1 MDNRTSSNRKATSN
15 SSAVG
20 GTTMNLLIN
29 EPPLQVLPTL
39 AVAIGLN
46 NAIVV
51 QQVHYWLRVSKNERD
66 GNKWV
71 YKTIDEW
78 HEEFPFW
85 SKRTLERV
93 IESLEDMKIL
103 ASGNYNKLKMDR
115 TKWYRIDYE
124 MLNKRCKDAF
134 RQNDGMETDKMTE
147 WNTSNCQNGNRQNG
161 VNDPDKMAV
170 PITREYTET
179 TTENTQIR
187 SSSRKR
193 VYDES
198 SVHYQLANRLY
209 QKILID
215 DPSFKQPNMNTWAD
229 SIRLM
234 MEQDNRTV
242 EAIEYLIDW
251 SQENPFWKSNIL
263 STKKLREKAT
273 TLIRQI
279 KADKAKE
286 NKANSISSNSRRQ
299 GRTEVV
305 PEWFKNRNDEQAK
318 AESTAVEIG
327 VEMDFEAERQKIL
340 DMLGRSENA

>member
-1 MDNRTSSNRKATSN
+1 
-15 SSAVG
+15 
-20 GTTMNLLIN
+20 MNLLIN

-46 NAIVV
+46 NSIVV

-66 GNKWV
+66 GHKWV

-93 IESLEDMKIL
+93 IQNLEDMKIL
-103 ASGNYNKLKMDR
+103 AAGNYNKLKMDR

-124 MLNKRCKDAF
+124 ILNKHCNDAF
-134 RQNDGMETDKMTE
+134 RQNGVMETDKMAE
-147 WNTSNCQNGNRQNG
+147 WNMSTCQNGNRQNG
-161 VNDPDKMAV
+161 VNVSDKMTV

-179 TTENTQIR
+179 TTENTQR
-187 SSSRKR
+187 KSNSRKR

-209 QKILID
+209 KKILGN
-215 DPSFKQPNMNTWAD
+215 DPNFKKPNLDVWAD
-229 SIRLM
+229 QIRLM
-234 MEQDNRTV
+234 MERDNRNV
-242 EAIEYLIDW
+242 QQIEYLIDW
-251 SQENPFWKSNIL
+251 SQNNDFWQSNIL

-273 TLIRQI
+273 TLILQI

-286 NKANSISSNSRRQ
+286 NKTAMSPRSTYRRQ

-305 PEWFKNRNDEQAK
+305 PEWFVNRNEDNPK
-318 AESTAVEIG
+318 VSSVEISKDI
-327 VEMDFEAERQKIL
+327 DFEAERKKIL
-340 DMLGRSENA
+340 NMLGRTENA

>member
-1 MDNRTSSNRKATSN
+1 
-15 SSAVG
+15 
-20 GTTMNLLIN
+20 MNLLIN

-46 NAIVV
+46 NSIVV

-66 GNKWV
+66 GHKWV

-93 IESLEDMKIL
+93 IQNLEDMKIL
-103 ASGNYNKLKMDR
+103 AAGNYNKLRMDR

-124 MLNKRCKDAF
+124 MLHKCCKDAY
-134 RQNDGMETDKMTE
+134 RQNDGMQTDNLTDSKPT
-147 WNTSNCQNGNRQNG
+147 NSQIANRQNG
-161 VNDPDKMAV
+161 VNVSDKMAV

-179 TTENTQIR
+179 TTENTQRIQN
-187 SSSRKR
+187 SRKR

-234 MEQDNRTV
+234 MEQDARTV
-242 EAIEYLIDW
+242 EQIEYLIDW
-251 SQENPFWKSNIL
+251 SQDNSFWKSNIL

-286 NKANSISSNSRRQ
+286 VKAKQSAPNNYRQ
-299 GRTEVV
+299 ARKELV
-305 PEWFKNRNDEQAK
+305 PEWFEKRNEDNS
-318 AESTAVEIG
+318 ESLSTGQTI
-327 VEMDFEAERQKIL
+327 DFEAERQKVL
-340 DMLGRSENA
+340 KMLGKGASSDAK

>member
-1 MDNRTSSNRKATSN
+1 
-15 SSAVG
+15 
-20 GTTMNLLIN
+20 MNLLIN

-46 NAIVV
+46 NSIVV

-66 GNKWV
+66 GHKWV

-93 IESLEDMKIL
+93 IQNLEDMKIL
-103 ASGNYNKLKMDR
+103 AAGNYNKLRMDR

-124 MLNKRCKDAF
+124 MLHKCCKDAN
-134 RQNDGMETDKMTE
+134 RQNGGMQTDKMADSIPP
-147 WNTSNCQNGNRQNG
+147 NSHIGNRQNG
-161 VNDPDKMAV
+161 VNVSDKMAV

-179 TTENTQIR
+179 TTENTQR
-187 SSSRKR
+187 QNSRKR

-234 MEQDNRTV
+234 MEQDARTV
-242 EAIEYLIDW
+242 EQIEYLIDW
-251 SQENPFWKSNIL
+251 SQDNSFWKSNIL

-286 NKANSISSNSRRQ
+286 VKAKQSVPNYRQ
-299 GRTEVV
+299 NHKELV
-305 PEWFKNRNDEQAK
+305 PEWFEKRNEDNS
-318 AESTAVEIG
+318 ESQSTGQTI
-327 VEMDFEAERQKIL
+327 DFEAERKKVL
-340 DMLGRSENA
+340 EMLGKGSNDAK

>member
-1 MDNRTSSNRKATSN
+1 
-15 SSAVG
+15 
-20 GTTMNLLIN
+20 MNLLIN

-51 QQVHYWLRVSKNERD
+51 QQVHYWLRISKNERD
-66 GNKWV
+66 GQKWV

-93 IESLEDMKIL
+93 IESLEDIKIL
-103 ASGNYNKLKMDR
+103 VSGNYNKLKMDR
-115 TKWYRIDYE
+115 TKWYRINYE
-124 MLNKRCKDAF
+124 ILNECCNDAY
-134 RQNDGMETDKMTE
+134 RQNGGMETDKMAESKLT
-147 WNTSNCQNGNRQNG
+147 TCQNGKRQNG
-161 VNDPDKMAV
+161 VNDSDKMTV
-170 PITREYTET
+170 PITRDYTENTTET
-179 TTENTQIR
+179 TQR
-187 SSSRKR
+187 KSSNRKR

-209 QKILID
+209 EKILID

-286 NKANSISSNSRRQ
+286 SQANSPSPNYRRQ

-305 PEWFKNRNDEQAK
+305 PEWFNTRNEDK
-318 AESTAVEIG
+318 VKVESATVEIG
-327 VEMDFEAERQKIL
+327 MEIDFEAERQKIL
-340 DMLGRSENA
+340 DMLGRKENA

>member
-1 MDNRTSSNRKATSN
+1 
-15 SSAVG
+15 
-20 GTTMNLLIN
+20 MNLLIN

-39 AVAIGLN
+39 AVGIGLN

-51 QQVHYWLRVSKNERD
+51 QQVHYWLRVSKNDRD
-66 GNKWV
+66 GHKWV

-78 HEEFPFW
+78 NEEFPFW

-103 ASGNYNKLKMDR
+103 VSSNYNKLRMDR

-124 MLNKRCKDAF
+124 NLNKCCNDAS
-134 RQNDGMETDKMTE
+134 RQSVGMETAKMTE
-147 WNTSNCQNGNRQNG
+147 WNTSNCQIGNRQNG
-161 VNDPDKMAV
+161 VNDSDKMTV
-170 PITREYTET
+170 PITREYTEN
-179 TTENTQIR
+179 TTENTQR
-187 SSSRKR
+187 KNSSRKR

-198 SVHYQLANRLY
+198 SVHYQLANKLY

-215 DPSFKQPNMNTWAD
+215 DPSFKQPNMNTWSD

-286 NKANSISSNSRRQ
+286 NKAVSTSSNSRRQ

-305 PEWFKNRNDEQAK
+305 PEWFHKRNEEK
-318 AESTAVEIG
+318 ANFNHTSVEIG
-327 VEMDFEAERQKIL
+327 QEIDFEAERQKIL

>member
-1 MDNRTSSNRKATSN
+1 
-15 SSAVG
+15 
-20 GTTMNLLIN
+20 MNLLIN

-39 AVAIGLN
+39 AAEIGLN
-46 NAIVV
+46 NAIVL
-51 QQVHYWLRVSKNERD
+51 QQVHYWLRVSTNNRD
-66 GNKWV
+66 GHKWV

-93 IESLEDMKIL
+93 IQSLEDLEIL
-103 ASGNYNKLKMDR
+103 VAGNYNKLKMDR
-115 TKWYRIDYE
+115 TKWYRIKYE
-124 MLNKRCKDAF
+124 TLCKLHENAS
-134 RQNDGMETDKMTE
+134 RQNDGMQPDKMTE
-147 WNTSNCQNGNRQNG
+147 SKSPNCQEGNRQND
-161 VNDPDKMAV
+161 VNVPDKMAV

-179 TTENTQIR
+179 TTETTQR
-187 SSSRKR
+187 KGNSRKR

-242 EAIEYLIDW
+242 EQIEYLIDW
-251 SQENPFWKSNIL
+251 SQENQFWKSNIL

-286 NKANSISSNSRRQ
+286 NNVNSPSNFRRQ

-305 PEWFKNRNDEQAK
+305 PEWFNNRNEEKENAK
-318 AESTAVEIG
+318 ETTVEIG
-327 VEMDFEAERQKIL
+327 QEIDFEAERQKIL
-340 DMLGRSENA
+340 KKLGSAKENAK

>member
-1 MDNRTSSNRKATSN
+1 
-15 SSAVG
+15 
-20 GTTMNLLIN
+20 MNLLIN

-39 AVAIGLN
+39 ASEIGLN
-46 NAIVV
+46 SAIVL
-51 QQVHYWLRVSKNERD
+51 QQVHYWSRVSTNVRD
-66 GNKWV
+66 GHKWV

-93 IESLEDMKIL
+93 IQSLEDIEIL
-103 ASGNYNKLKMDR
+103 VAGNYNKLKMDR
-115 TKWYRIDYE
+115 TKWYRIKYE
-124 MLNKRCKDAF
+124 TLQELHEKAK
-134 RQNDGMETDKMTE
+134 RQNDGMQTDKMTDSK
-147 WNTSNCQNGNRQNG
+147 TTNCQIGNRQND
-161 VNDPDKMAV
+161 VNVSDKMAV

-179 TTENTQIR
+179 TTENTQR
-187 SSSRKR
+187 KGNSRKR

-229 SIRLM
+229 SMRLM

-242 EAIEYLIDW
+242 EQIEYLIDW
-251 SQENPFWKSNIL
+251 SQANAFWKTNIL

-279 KADKAKE
+279 KADKAKS
-286 NKANSISSNSRRQ
+286 NATTSSYRKGRQ
-299 GRTEVV
+299 EVV
-305 PEWFKNRNDEQAK
+305 PDWFHKRNE
-318 AESTAVEIG
+318 ENSSSVEVSQEI
-327 VEMDFEAERQKIL
+327 DFEAERQKIL
-340 DMLGRSENA
+340 EKLGSAKESAK

>member
-1 MDNRTSSNRKATSN
+1 
-15 SSAVG
+15 
-20 GTTMNLLIN
+20 MNLLIN

-51 QQVHYWLRVSKNERD
+51 QQVHYWLRISKNERD
-66 GNKWV
+66 GQKWV

-103 ASGNYNKLKMDR
+103 VSGNYNKLKMDR
-115 TKWYRIDYE
+115 TKWYRINYE
-124 MLNKRCKDAF
+124 ILNECCNDAY
-134 RQNDGMETDKMTE
+134 RQNGGMETDKMAESKLT
-147 WNTSNCQNGNRQNG
+147 TCQNGNRQNG
-161 VNDPDKMAV
+161 VNDSDKMTV
-170 PITREYTET
+170 PITRDYTENTTET
-179 TTENTQIR
+179 TQR
-187 SSSRKR
+187 KSSNRKR

-198 SVHYQLANRLY
+198 YMHYQLANRLY
-209 QKILID
+209 EKILID

-279 KADKAKE
+279 KVDKAKE
-286 NKANSISSNSRRQ
+286 SKANSPSSNYRRQ

-305 PEWFKNRNDEQAK
+305 PEWFNTRNEDK
-318 AESTAVEIG
+318 VKVESATVEIG
-327 VEMDFEAERQKIL
+327 KEIDFEAERQKIL
-340 DMLGRSENA
+340 DMLGRTENA

>member
-1 MDNRTSSNRKATSN
+1 
-15 SSAVG
+15 
-20 GTTMNLLIN
+20 MNLLIN

-46 NAIVV
+46 NSIVV
-51 QQVHYWLRVSKNERD
+51 QQMHYWLRVSKNERD
-66 GNKWV
+66 GHKWV

-78 HEEFPFW
+78 NEEFPFW

-93 IESLEDMKIL
+93 IQNLEDMEIL
-103 ASGNYNKLKMDR
+103 AAGNYNKLKMDR

-124 MLNKRCKDAF
+124 MLQKCCNSAY
-134 RQNDGMETDKMTE
+134 RQNGGMESDKMAE
-147 WNTSNCQNGNRQNG
+147 SNTSNCQIGNRQNG
-161 VNDPDKMAV
+161 VNVSDKMAV
-170 PITREYTET
+170 PITREYTEN
-179 TTENTQIR
+179 TTENTQR
-187 SSSRKR
+187 KSSSRKR

-215 DPSFKQPNMNTWAD
+215 DPSFKKPNLNIWAD

-234 MEQDNRTV
+234 MEKDGRTV

-251 SQENPFWKSNIL
+251 SQANSFWKSNIL

-279 KADKAKE
+279 KAEKAKE
-286 NKANSISSNSRRQ
+286 DKANSPSPNHYRQ
-299 GRTEVV
+299 GRTEIV
-305 PEWFKNRNDEQAK
+305 PEWFHKRNEEKPVPVPEEVGQ
-318 AESTAVEIG
+318 EI
-327 VEMDFEAERQKIL
+327 DFEAERQKIL
-340 DMLGRSENA
+340 ERLRRAKENAQ

>member
-1 MDNRTSSNRKATSN
+1 
-15 SSAVG
+15 
-20 GTTMNLLIN
+20 MNLLIN

-46 NAIVV
+46 NSIVV

-66 GNKWV
+66 GHKWV

-93 IESLEDMKIL
+93 IQNLEDMQIL
-103 ASGNYNKLKMDR
+103 AAGNYNKLKMDR

-124 MLNKRCKDAF
+124 MLHKCCKYAY
-134 RQNDGMETDKMTE
+134 RQNDGMQTDKMADSIPP
-147 WNTSNCQNGNRQNG
+147 NSHIGNRQNG
-161 VNDPDKMAV
+161 VNVSDKMAV

-179 TTENTQIR
+179 TTENTQR
-187 SSSRKR
+187 QNSRKR

-234 MEQDNRTV
+234 MEQDARTV
-242 EAIEYLIDW
+242 EQIEYLIDW
-251 SQENPFWKSNIL
+251 SQDNSFWKSNIL

-286 NKANSISSNSRRQ
+286 VKAKQSVPNYRQ
-299 GRTEVV
+299 NRKELV
-305 PEWFKNRNDEQAK
+305 PEWFEKRNEDNS
-318 AESTAVEIG
+318 ESQSTG
-327 VEMDFEAERQKIL
+327 QTMDFEAERQKVL
-340 DMLGRSENA
+340 EMLGKGSNDAK

>member
-1 MDNRTSSNRKATSN
+1 
-15 SSAVG
+15 
-20 GTTMNLLIN
+20 MNLLIN

-39 AVAIGLN
+39 AAEIGLN
-46 NAIVV
+46 NAIVL
-51 QQVHYWLRVSKNERD
+51 QQVHYWLRVSTNNRD
-66 GNKWV
+66 GHKWV

-93 IESLEDMKIL
+93 IQSLEDLEIL
-103 ASGNYNKLKMDR
+103 VVGNYNKLKMDR
-115 TKWYRIDYE
+115 TKWYRIKYE
-124 MLNKRCKDAF
+124 TLHKLHENAN
-134 RQNDGMETDKMTE
+134 RQNDGMQTDKMAESKTP
-147 WNTSNCQNGNRQNG
+147 NCQEGIRQID
-161 VNDPDKMAV
+161 VNVPDKMAV

-179 TTENTQIR
+179 TTENTQR
-187 SSSRKR
+187 KGSSRKR

-234 MEQDNRTV
+234 MEQDNRDV
-242 EAIEYLIDW
+242 DQIEYLIDW
-251 SQENPFWKSNIL
+251 SQANSFWKSNIL

-286 NKANSISSNSRRQ
+286 AKSNTPTSSYRRGRQEVIPDWFHKRNEENSSS
-299 GRTEVV
+299 
-305 PEWFKNRNDEQAK
+305 
-318 AESTAVEIG
+318 VEIG
-327 VEMDFEAERQKIL
+327 QEIDFEAERQKIL
-340 DMLGRSENA
+340 EKLGSAKKNAQ

>member
-1 MDNRTSSNRKATSN
+1 
-15 SSAVG
+15 
-20 GTTMNLLIN
+20 MNLLIN

-39 AVAIGLN
+39 AAEIGLN
-46 NAIVV
+46 NAIVL
-51 QQVHYWLRVSKNERD
+51 QQVHYWLRVSTNNRD
-66 GNKWV
+66 GHKWV

-93 IESLEDMKIL
+93 IQSLEDLEIL
-103 ASGNYNKLKMDR
+103 VAGNYNKFKMDR
-115 TKWYRIDYE
+115 TKWYRIKYE
-124 MLNKRCKDAF
+124 TLHKLHENAN
-134 RQNDGMETDKMTE
+134 RQNDGMQTDNLAQSKTP
-147 WNTSNCQNGNRQNG
+147 NCQEGTRQND
-161 VNDPDKMAV
+161 VNVPDKMAV

-179 TTENTQIR
+179 TTENTQR
-187 SSSRKR
+187 KGNSRKR

-198 SVHYQLANRLY
+198 SVHYQLASRLY

-242 EAIEYLIDW
+242 EQIEYLIDW
-251 SQENPFWKSNIL
+251 SQENQFWKSNIL

-286 NKANSISSNSRRQ
+286 NKVNSPSNFRRQ

-305 PEWFKNRNDEQAK
+305 PEWFKNRNEEKVNAK
-318 AESTAVEIG
+318 PTTVEIG
-327 VEMDFEAERQKIL
+327 QEIDFEVERQKIL
-340 DMLGRSENA
+340 EKLGSAKENAK

>member
-1 MDNRTSSNRKATSN
+1 
-15 SSAVG
+15 
-20 GTTMNLLIN
+20 MNLLIN

-51 QQVHYWLRVSKNERD
+51 QQVHYWLRVSKNERE

-103 ASGNYNKLKMDR
+103 AAGNYNKLKMDR

-134 RQNDGMETDKMTE
+134 RQNDGMETDKMAE

-161 VNDPDKMAV
+161 VNDSDKMAV

-179 TTENTQIR
+179 TTETTQR
-187 SSSRKR
+187 KSSSRKR

-198 SVHYQLANRLY
+198 SVEYQLANRLY
-209 QKILID
+209 EKILAND
-215 DPSFKQPNMNTWAD
+215 ANFKKPNLNSWAD
-229 SIRLM
+229 HIRLM
-234 MEQDNRTV
+234 MERDQRT
-242 EAIEYLIDW
+242 AQQIEYLIDW
-251 SQENPFWKSNIL
+251 SQNNSFWQSNIL

-273 TLIRQI
+273 TLILQI
-279 KADKAKE
+279 KGE
-286 NKANSISSNSRRQ
+286 REKANGSILPQYQRGRR
-299 GRTEVV
+299 EIV
-305 PEWFKNRNDEQAK
+305 PQWFKERQLEKPQNGEMIESSILITDVEAELSEEQK
-318 AESTAVEIG
+318 AY
-327 VEMDFEAERQKIL
+327 FEAERQKIL
-340 DMLGRSENA
+340 ATLGKVEEKFEQT

>member
-1 MDNRTSSNRKATSN
+1 
-15 SSAVG
+15 
-20 GTTMNLLIN
+20 MNLLIN

-51 QQVHYWLRVSKNERD
+51 QQVHYWLRISKNERD
-66 GNKWV
+66 GQKWV

-103 ASGNYNKLKMDR
+103 VSGNYNKLKMDR
-115 TKWYRIDYE
+115 TKWYRINYE
-124 MLNKRCKDAF
+124 ILNECCNDAY
-134 RQNDGMETDKMTE
+134 RQNGGMETDKMAESKLT
-147 WNTSNCQNGNRQNG
+147 TCQNGSRQNG
-161 VNDPDKMAV
+161 VNDSDKMTV
-170 PITREYTET
+170 PITRDYTENTTET
-179 TTENTQIR
+179 TQR
-187 SSSRKR
+187 KSSNRKR

-209 QKILID
+209 EKILID

-286 NKANSISSNSRRQ
+286 SKANSPAPNYRRQ

-305 PEWFKNRNDEQAK
+305 PEWFNTRNEDK
-318 AESTAVEIG
+318 VKVESATVEIG
-327 VEMDFEAERQKIL
+327 KEIDFEAERQKIL
-340 DMLGRSENA
+340 DMLGRTENA